1 MVSGQ
6 EDFFSSSVVRRIF
19 FSLVNALQDIFFSH
33 FSAGFVFLKSVVF
46 TFTECIILHLH
57 CGYCSNSSTMEM
69 ESLKML

>member
-6 EDFFSSSVVRRIF
+6 QDFFLATWCAGYF
-19 FSLVNALQDIFFSH
+19 FPPKCSAGYLFSH
-33 FSAGFVFLKSVVF
+33 FSAGFFFLKSVVF

-57 CGYCSNSSTMEM
+57 CGYCSNSSNMEL